1 MKKVIS
7 MLTAVA
13 MSMGLAA
20 CGGSTTAPSSAP
32 AQSASG
38 SDVSGAAS
46 TATPAPA
53 NQVVIK
59 FANVGADTTAG
70 NKLAVELIPY
80 LEELSGGTMTL
91 EVYPNSALGD
101 NRVIVEGIQ
110 MGTIEMGMPSTAVL
124 GGFTSSALVFDLP
137 FMFKDYDNA
146 EKVLTSEVGMGI
158 LKELESS
165 NIIGLGW
172 AVNGWRHLTANDEIR
187 LPEQMKGKKIR
198 TMETQMHMDFWNSI
212 GASATPMAFSELY
225 TALQQGVVDCEE
237 NPYVTGTGAKL
248 EEVQKYWIETG
259 HIFDASPIIFSK
271 VAYDK
276 LTDEQ
281 KGWLQEWVDKYI
293 EMDWQRVKEA
303 EQEIA
308 DTLAN
313 NGFNVIVK
321 LSDEEKQSWT
331 ASAQSVYDK
340 YRDQIGADL
349 IDAITEMQQ

>member
-1 MKKVIS
+1 MKRIIS
-7 MLTAVA
+7 TLLAATMLL
-13 MSMGLAA
+13 SLAA
-20 CGGSTTAPSSAP
+20 CGGSTTSSSTS
-32 AQSASG
+32 AQSA
-38 SDVSGAAS
+38 
-46 TATPAPA
+46 ATSETSSQAPA
-53 NQVVIK
+53 DQVVIK

-70 NKLAVELIPY
+70 NQLAVELIPY
-80 LEELSGGTMTL
+80 LEEISGGTMTL

-137 FMFKDYDNA
+137 FMFKDYENA
-146 EKVLTSEVGMGI
+146 EKVLTSDVGMGI

-172 AVNGWRHLTANDEIR
+172 AVNGWRHLTANEEIR

-198 TMETQMHMDFWNSI
+198 TMETQMHMDYWNSI

-293 EMDWQRVKEA
+293 EMDWQRVQES

-308 DTLAN
+308 DRLAN
-313 NGFNVIVK
+313 NGFNEVVK
-321 LSDEEKQSWT
+321 LTDEEKQAWID
-331 ASAQSVYDK
+331 SAQSVYDK
-340 YRDQIGADL
+340 YRDQIGGEL
-349 IDAITEMQQ
+349 IDAITEMQN